1 MPPATRHRFALNH
14 LRHEVVYNHGAR
26 LPRVTGMMET
36 RDEGTEWAVPPRL
49 QSVPNRVVP
58 SCWRNLLTLLCLCA
72 AAGPLVSGDSQPL
85 GEIGG
90 VVRHVSGDPVH
101 AATVTLSH
109 ASSGAEISL
118 RTNEAGA
125 YEAAGLPG
133 GRYVIQ
139 VESSGYESFVR
150 TGLDLAA
157 GQIYRQDAILGPG
170 TATTEVALAIPSVA
184 KSEGDVRELRQM
196 PAEAAV
202 KVKHPTGYLSST
214 SKPGSSEFHGALY
227 SLLGNDT
234 LNARGFFGAKA
245 RHRESNFGAFIGGP
259 VVKNKTFFNYHYDR
273 LAVRSAAQSGY
284 GNSTPTHPFRQGDF
298 GRLVTPGVIAT
309 DALGRPIQQ
318 GQVFDPAST
327 ARANGVPVRDPFPN
341 NRIPAAHPLR
351 SQVSGGVIPLMV
363 SPDRPGSEF
372 NVQGNPMGAQIWR
385 LDAPSHHFRVDHSF
399 NARLRAALLFSR
411 TSHPALRNCGGVDG
425 CRSHRDPVQ
434 SPHLNGD
441 YYGTGV
447 YEDIT
452 THHLRQQVDWVQSAG
467 VLNQTHFVYDEFH
480 VHGHSLAA
488 GAAWQRRL
496 WGPSGN
502 GLVAT
507 DAGPPALTFT
517 GNTRYSPLGS
527 EWGRSGFLANHQY
540 GIGHNTTWITRRHIV
555 KIGGDFR
562 HHNYPFRGWANNVAG
577 HFNFSRLHTGGF
589 DADGNNLVAT
599 GDPFASFLLGQ
610 VNSAHFQIPDFPT
623 ITENFFSWS
632 VVDEYRYSTDLT
644 ITIGLRFEYQ
654 SAIRERD
661 DNMSTFDPTVPNPG
675 AGGRLGAMIFAGDG
689 PGRTG
694 SRTLESPPRDGFGP
708 RIGIA
713 YRLGERTVVRGG
725 YGIYY
730 SGVSHA
736 QFDVVNTLGFRF
748 HPTAIDLSNGREAAF
763 HLDAGFPQANVVLPP
778 TIDPAVG
785 NDTSPV
791 AVTRDRATMPRIQ
804 EWSLTIQRQ
813 ATRSVTLDWS
823 YTGNRG
829 SRLIADRRVLGPA
842 ANANSPEILAHGPS
856 VLGSQLSSRPA
867 AEAALAMPYSGF
879 RRTAA
884 QSLRP
889 FPHMLNIGYLNVP
902 AGNSFY
908 HAMRARLEKR
918 FTDGAHF
925 QASYT
930 WSKLTGMGAGRLHP
944 QDGLGQG
951 PQNPTDTQALERGLS
966 ADDVPHRIL
975 AAFTHRVPFFQDKKA
990 GLEAKVLGGWAVSGS
1005 VHVASGTPVNVVMAN
1020 DLEPFLFN
1028 GQKRPDIVSSRVRID
1043 HRGSFDAASDS
1054 FFDRS
1059 AFADPGPLRFGD
1071 ASRTMNFVRGFSQV
1085 AENLSLFK
1093 DTWINQKF
1101 KLRFETQF
1109 ANLFNRTVFCDPNRN
1124 WSAASFGR
1132 AFSQCNQPRRVQFG
1146 LRFDF

>member
-1 MPPATRHRFALNH
+1 MD
-14 LRHEVVYNHGAR
+14 
-26 LPRVTGMMET
+26 T
-36 RDEGTEWAVPPRL
+36 RDEGTAGPVPPQLRATAY
-49 QSVPNRVVP
+49 SVVIRGWP
-58 SCWRNLLTLLCLCA
+58 SLFSLLFVWA
-72 AAGPLVSGDSQPL
+72 AAGPLLADQSHLHGQ
-85 GEIGG
+85 IGG
-90 VVRHVSGDPVH
+90 VVRAASGGPAS

-109 ASSGAEISL
+109 LPSGASISVQ
-118 RTNEAGA
+118 TNEAGE
-125 YEAAGLPG
+125 YAATGLLG
-133 GRYVIQ
+133 GRYAIR

-150 TGLDLAA
+150 AGIDLGA
-157 GQIYRQDAILGPG
+157 GQTYIQDAILVRVGSSAAELEPATPAAG
-170 TATTEVALAIPSVA
+170 TSHDRVAEMRPVPAKATVSVQRPS
-184 KSEGDVRELRQM
+184 
-196 PAEAAV
+196 
-202 KVKHPTGYLSST
+202 GYLSST
-214 SKPGSSEFHGALY
+214 RKPGSSEFHGALY
-227 SLLGNDT
+227 SMLGNDA

-273 LAVRSAAQSGY
+273 LSVRTGVQSGY
-284 GNSTPTHPFRQGDF
+284 GNSAPTHPLRLGDF
-298 GRLVTPGVIAT
+298 SSLATPRVIAS

-327 ARANGVPVRDPFPN
+327 VRANGVPVRDAFPN
-341 NRIPAAHPLR
+341 GQIPAAHPLR
-351 SQVSGGVIPLMV
+351 SRVAGGVLPLMV
-363 SPDRPGSEF
+363 RPDRPGHEF
-372 NVQGNPMGAQIWR
+372 NVQGNPMGAQVWR

-399 NARLRAALLFSR
+399 NSRLRAALLFSR
-411 TSHPALRNCGGVDG
+411 TSHPAVRNCGGVDG
-425 CRSHRDPVQ
+425 CRSQRDPVQ
-434 SPHLNGD
+434 SPQTNSD

-447 YEDIT
+447 FEDIT
-452 THHLRQQVDWVQSAG
+452 THHLRQQIDWVRSAG

-480 VHGHSLAA
+480 AHGHSLAA
-488 GAAWQRRL
+488 GAGWQRRL

-540 GIGHNTTWITRRHIV
+540 GIGHNTTWITSRHTV
-555 KIGGDFR
+555 KIGADYR
-562 HHNYPFRGWANNVAG
+562 HHNYPFRGWANNAAG

-589 DADGNNLVAT
+589 DAAGHNLVAT

-623 ITENFFSWS
+623 ITENFVSWS
-632 VVDEYRYSTDLT
+632 VVDEYRLSNDLT

-661 DNMSTFDPTVPNPG
+661 DNMSTFDPAVPNPG
-675 AGGRLGAMIFAGDG
+675 AGGRLGAMIFSGTG

-694 SRTLESPPRDGFGP
+694 SRTLESPPRDAFGP

-713 YRLGERTVVRGG
+713 YRVGQRSVVRGG

-730 SGVSHA
+730 SGVPHG

-748 HPTAIDLSNGREAAF
+748 HPTAIDLSNGHDSAF
-763 HLDAGFPQANVVLPP
+763 HLDDGFPQENVVLPP
-778 TIDPAVG
+778 AIDPAVG
-785 NDTSPV
+785 NGTSPV
-791 AVTRDRATMPRIQ
+791 AVTKDRATMPRIQ

-813 ATRSVTLDWS
+813 MSRSVALDLS

-842 ANANSPEILAHGPS
+842 ANANSPEVLAHGPG
-856 VLGSQLSSRPA
+856 VLGSRLNTGTA
-867 AEAALAMPYSGF
+867 AEAGFAMPYSGF
-879 RRTAA
+879 SRTAA

-908 HAMRARLEKR
+908 HAMRAKLEKR

-925 QASYT
+925 LASYT
-930 WSKLTGMGAGRLHP
+930 WSKLTGMGAGLIRP

-951 PQNPTDTQALERGLS
+951 PQNPTDTQAMERGLS
-966 ADDVPHRIL
+966 AEDVPHRIL
-975 AAFTHRVPFFQDKKA
+975 AAFTQRVPFFQEKKT
-990 GLEAKVLGGWAVSGS
+990 GLEARVLGGWALSGS
-1005 VHVASGTPVNVVMAN
+1005 VQVASGTPVNVVMAN

-1028 GQKRPDIVSSRVRID
+1028 GQKRPDIVSNRVRID
-1043 HRGSFDAASDS
+1043 HGSSFDAASDS
-1054 FFDRS
+1054 FFDRA
-1059 AFADPGPLRFGD
+1059 AFADPGPLRFGN
-1071 ASRTMNFVRGFSQV
+1071 ASRTMNYVRGFSHF

-1101 KLRFETQF
+1101 KVRFETRF

>member
-1 MPPATRHRFALNH
+1 MIRGWPGLF
-14 LRHEVVYNHGAR
+14 
-26 LPRVTGMMET
+26 
-36 RDEGTEWAVPPRL
+36 
-49 QSVPNRVVP
+49 S
-58 SCWRNLLTLLCLCA
+58 LLLLCA
-72 AAGPLVSGDSQPL
+72 ASGPRIVGQSHAHGQ
-85 GEIGG
+85 IGG
-90 VVRHVSGDPVH
+90 VVRNASGGPAS

-109 ASSGAEISL
+109 VASGSQISV
-118 RTNEAGA
+118 RTDAAGA
-125 YEAAGLPG
+125 YEAAALPS
-133 GRYVIQ
+133 GRYTIR
-139 VESSGYESFVR
+139 VESGGYEPFIRADIDV
-150 TGLDLAA
+150 GA
-157 GQIYRQDAILGPG
+157 GQTYRQDAILASGGSSAAEVVPAAPAAGRSPDTVGEVRPVSAKYAPG
-170 TATTEVALAIPSVA
+170 VQ
-184 KSEGDVRELRQM
+184 R
-196 PAEAAV
+196 
-202 KVKHPTGYLSST
+202 PTGYLSST

-227 SLLGNDT
+227 SLAGNDAF
-234 LNARGFFGAKA
+234 NARGFFGTKA

-273 LAVRSAAQSGY
+273 LSLRTGARSGY
-284 GNSTPTHPFRQGDF
+284 GNSAPSHSLRLGDF
-298 GRLVTPGVIAT
+298 SSLATPRVIAA
-309 DALGRPIQQ
+309 DALGRPIQR

-327 ARANGVPVRDPFPN
+327 ARASGVPVRDAFPN
-341 NRIPAAHPLR
+341 NQIPAAHPLR
-351 SQVSGGVIPLMV
+351 SRVAGGVLPLMV
-363 SPDRPGSEF
+363 RPDRPGHEF
-372 NVQGNPMGAQIWR
+372 NVQGNPIGAQVWR

-399 NARLRAALLFSR
+399 NGRLRAALLFSR
-411 TSHPALRNCGGVDG
+411 ASHPAVRNCGGVDG
-425 CRSHRDPVQ
+425 CRSQRDPVQ
-434 SPHLNGD
+434 SPQLNVD

-447 YEDIT
+447 FEDVT
-452 THHLRQQVDWVQSAG
+452 THHLRQQIDWVKSAG

-480 VHGHSLAA
+480 VRGHSLSA
-488 GAAWQRRL
+488 GAGWQGRL

-540 GIGHNTTWITRRHIV
+540 GIGHNTTWITSRHTI
-555 KIGGDFR
+555 KIGVDYR
-562 HHNYPFRGWANNVAG
+562 HHNYPFRGWANNEAG

-589 DADGNNLVAT
+589 DEAGHNLIAT

-623 ITENFFSWS
+623 ITENFVSWS
-632 VVDEYRYSTDLT
+632 VMDEYRLNSDLM

-661 DNMSTFDPTVPNPG
+661 DNMSTFDPAVPNPG
-675 AGGRLGAMIFAGDG
+675 AGGRLGAMIFAGTG

-694 SRTLESPPRDGFGP
+694 TRTLESPPRDAFGP

-713 YRLGERTVVRGG
+713 YRVGQRSVVRGG

-730 SGVSHA
+730 SGVPHG
-736 QFDVVNTLGFRF
+736 QFDAVNTLGFRF
-748 HPTAIDLSNGREAAF
+748 HPTAIDLSNGRDSAF
-763 HLDAGFPQANVVLPP
+763 HLDDGFPQENVVLPP
-778 TIDPAVG
+778 AIDPAVG
-785 NDTSPV
+785 NNTSPV
-791 AVTRDRATMPRIQ
+791 AVTKDRATMPRIQ
-804 EWSLTIQRQ
+804 EWSLTIQHQ
-813 ATRSVTLDWS
+813 MGRSVALDLS

-842 ANANSPEILAHGPS
+842 ANANSPEVLAHGPG
-856 VLGSQLSSRPA
+856 VLGSRLNAGRA
-867 AEAALAMPYSGF
+867 ANAGVAMPYSGF
-879 RRTAA
+879 SRTAA

-918 FTDGAHF
+918 FADGAHF
-925 QASYT
+925 SASYT
-930 WSKLTGMGAGRLHP
+930 WSKLTGMGAGRVGP
-944 QDGLGQG
+944 QDGLGHG
-951 PQNPTDTQALERGLS
+951 PQNPTDTQAMERGLS
-966 ADDVPHRIL
+966 AEDVPHNIL
-975 AAFTHRVPFFQDKKA
+975 AAFTQRVPFFQEKKT
-990 GLEAKVLGGWAVSGS
+990 GIEATVLGGWAVSGS
-1005 VHVASGTPVNVVMAN
+1005 VQVAAGTPVNVVMAN

-1028 GQKRPDIVSSRVRID
+1028 GQKRPDIVSNRVRID
-1043 HRGSFDAASDS
+1043 HGGSFDAASDS
-1054 FFDRS
+1054 FFDRA
-1059 AFADPGPLRFGD
+1059 AFADPGPLRFGN
-1071 ASRTMNFVRGFSQV
+1071 ASRTMNYVRGFSHF

-1101 KLRFETQF
+1101 KVRFETRL

>member
-1 MPPATRHRFALNH
+1 MD
-14 LRHEVVYNHGAR
+14 
-26 LPRVTGMMET
+26 T
-36 RDEGTEWAVPPRL
+36 RDERTAGAVSTRL
-49 QSVPNRVVP
+49 RVALYRAVT
-58 SCWRNLLTLLCLCA
+58 SHWRNLFVLAFLWA
-72 AAGPLVSGDSQPL
+72 AVGPLVSGQSQPDGL
-85 GEIGG
+85 IGG
-90 VVRHVSGDPVH
+90 VVRHASGDPAR

-109 ASSGAEISL
+109 LASGTEISL
-118 RTNEAGA
+118 QTNEAGT
-125 YEAAGLPG
+125 YEAAGLPS
-133 GRYVIQ
+133 GRYAIRVD
-139 VESSGYESFVR
+139 SSGHESFVR
-150 TGLDLAA
+150 TGLELGE
-157 GQIYRQDAILGPG
+157 GQTFRQDAIL
-170 TATTEVALAIPSVA
+170 VSVA
-184 KSEGDVRELRQM
+184 AGGERTAPSPLTAAATAQSVREVRPVPARQ
-196 PAEAAV
+196 AV
-202 KVKHPTGYLSST
+202 RVKRRTGYLSST
-214 SKPGSSEFHGALY
+214 SKRGSSEFHGALY
-227 SLLGNDT
+227 SLVGNDS

-245 RHRESNFGAFIGGP
+245 RHRQSNFGAFVGGP
-259 VVKNKTFFNYHYDR
+259 FVKNKTFFNYHYDR
-273 LAVRSAAQSGY
+273 LAVRSGEQSGY
-284 GNSTPTHPFRQGDF
+284 GNSTPTHPFRVGDF
-298 GRLVTPGVIAT
+298 GRLVTPRVIAM
-309 DALGRPIQQ
+309 DALGRPVRQ
-318 GQVFDPAST
+318 GQIFDPAST
-327 ARANGVPVRDPFPN
+327 ALARNAPVRDPFPN
-341 NRIPAAHPLR
+341 NRIPSAHPLR
-351 SQVSGGVIPLMV
+351 SRVAGGVIPLMV
-363 SPDRPGSEF
+363 SADRPGTEF
-372 NVQGNPMGAQIWR
+372 NVQGNPLGAQVWR
-385 LDAPSHHFRVDHSF
+385 LDAPSHHFRVNHSF
-399 NARLRAALLFSR
+399 NGRVRAALLFSR
-411 TSHPALRNCGGVDG
+411 MSHPALRDCGGVDG
-425 CRSHRDPVQ
+425 CRVRSDPVQ

-447 YEDIT
+447 YEDTT
-452 THHLRQQVDWVQSAG
+452 THHLRHQIDWVKSAG
-467 VLNQTHFVYDEFH
+467 VLNQTHVVYDEFH
-480 VHGHSLAA
+480 VRGHSLAA
-488 GAAWQRRL
+488 GAGWQGRL

-540 GIGHNTTWITRRHIV
+540 GIGHNTTWITGRHTV

-562 HHNYPFRGWANNVAG
+562 HHNYPFRGWANNEAG

-589 DADGNNLVAT
+589 DETGNNLVAT

-610 VNSAHFQIPDFPT
+610 VNSARFQIPDFPT

-632 VVDEYRYSTDLT
+632 IVDEYRLSADLT

-661 DNMSTFDPTVPNPG
+661 DNMSTFDPAVPNPG

-694 SRTLESPPRDGFGP
+694 TRTLESPPRDAFGP

-713 YRLGERTVVRGG
+713 KRMGQRTIVRGG

-730 SGVSHA
+730 SGVPHGR
-736 QFDVVNTLGFRF
+736 FDAVNTLGFRF

-778 TIDPAVG
+778 AIDPAVG

-791 AVTRDRATMPRIQ
+791 AVTRDRATMARIQ
-804 EWSLTIQRQ
+804 EWSLTIQR
-813 ATRSVTLDWS
+813 RGSRGVTLDWS

-842 ANANSPEILAHGPS
+842 ANANSPEILTHGPG
-856 VLGSQLSSRPA
+856 VLGSRLDAQTA
-867 AEAALAMPYSGF
+867 AESGLAMPYSGF
-879 RRTAA
+879 TRTAV

-918 FTDGAHF
+918 FTDGAIL

-930 WSKLTGMGAGRLHP
+930 WSKLTGMGAGRILAG
-944 QDGLGQG
+944 DGLGLG

-966 ADDVPHRIL
+966 AQDIPHRLL
-975 AAFTHRVPFFQDKKA
+975 AAFTHRVPLFQDKRT
-990 GLEAKVLGGWAVSGS
+990 GVEARVLGGWAVSGS
-1005 VHVASGTPVNVVMAN
+1005 VNIVSGTPVNVVMAN

-1028 GQKRPDIVSSRVRID
+1028 GQKRPDIVSNRVRID
-1043 HRGSFDAASDS
+1043 HGDSFDAASDS
-1054 FFDRS
+1054 VFDRF
-1059 AFADPGPLRFGD
+1059 AFADPGPLRFGN
-1071 ASRTMNFVRGFSQV
+1071 ASRTMNFVRGFSHV

>member
-1 MPPATRHRFALNH
+1 MMDTR
-14 LRHEVVYNHGAR
+14 G
-26 LPRVTGMMET
+26 
-36 RDEGTEWAVPPRL
+36 EGTAGAIPPQLRATAYF
-49 QSVPNRVVP
+49 VVIRGWP
-58 SCWRNLLTLLCLCA
+58 SLFSLLLLCA
-72 AAGPLVSGDSQPL
+72 AAGPRIVGQSHAHGQ
-85 GEIGG
+85 IGG
-90 VVRHVSGDPVH
+90 VVRDASGGPAG

-109 ASSGAEISL
+109 LPSGAEISVQ
-118 RTNEAGA
+118 TNEAGA
-125 YEAAGLPG
+125 YEATGLLG
-133 GRYVIQ
+133 GRYAIR
-139 VESSGYESFVR
+139 VESSGYKSFVR
-150 TGLDLAA
+150 TGIDLGE
-157 GQIYRQDAILGPG
+157 GQIYRQDVILVGAGSTAVELVGAGPTAG
-170 TATTEVALAIPSVA
+170 TSQGSVGEVRPA
-184 KSEGDVRELRQM
+184 
-196 PAEAAV
+196 PAEEAV
-202 KVKHPTGYLSST
+202 RFRRPTGFLATS

-227 SLLGNDT
+227 SSLGNDA

-245 RHRESNFGAFIGGP
+245 RHRESNFGAFVGGP
-259 VVKNKTFFNYHYDR
+259 FVKNKTFFHYHYDR
-273 LAVRSAAQSGY
+273 LSVRTGAQSGY
-284 GNSTPTHPFRQGDF
+284 GNSAPPHPFRLGDF
-298 GRLVTPGVIAT
+298 GRLVTPRVIAA
-309 DALGRPIQQ
+309 DALGRPVQQ

-327 ARANGVPVRDPFPN
+327 AQVSGVPVRDAFPN

-351 SQVSGGVIPLMV
+351 SRVASGVLPLMV
-363 SPDRPGSEF
+363 SPDRPGHEF
-372 NVQGNPMGAQIWR
+372 NVQGNPMGAQVWR

-399 NARLRAALLFSR
+399 NGRLSAALSFSR
-411 TSHPALRNCGGVDG
+411 TSQPAVRNCGGVDG
-425 CRSHRDPVQ
+425 CRSQRDPVK
-434 SPHLNGD
+434 SPQLNGD

-447 YEDIT
+447 YEDVT
-452 THHLRQQVDWVQSAG
+452 THHLRHQVNWVKSAG
-467 VLNQTHFVYDEFH
+467 VLHQTHFVYDEFH

-488 GAAWQRRL
+488 GAGWQRRL

-540 GIGHNTTWITRRHIV
+540 GVGHNTTWIAGRHTV

-562 HHNYPFRGWANNVAG
+562 HHNYPFRGWANNDAG

-589 DADGNNLVAT
+589 DDAGHNLVAT

-610 VNSAHFQIPDFPT
+610 VRSAYFQIPDFPT
-623 ITENFFSWS
+623 ITENFVSWS
-632 VVDEYRYSTDLT
+632 VVDEYRLSPDLT
-644 ITIGLRFEYQ
+644 ITIGMRFDYQ
-654 SAIRERD
+654 SAIRERH
-661 DNMSTFDPTVPNPG
+661 DNMSTFDPAVPNPG
-675 AGGRLGAMIFAGDG
+675 AGGRLGAMIFAGTG
-689 PGRTG
+689 PARTG
-694 SRTLESPPRDGFGP
+694 RRTLESPPRDAFGP

-713 YRLGERTVVRGG
+713 YRVGERTVVRGG

-730 SGVSHA
+730 SGVPHG
-736 QFDVVNTLGFRF
+736 QFDTVNTLGFRF
-748 HPTAIDLSNGREAAF
+748 HPTAIDLSNGRDSAF
-763 HLDAGFPQANVVLPP
+763 HLDNGFPQANVVLPP
-778 TIDPAVG
+778 AIDPSVG

-813 ATRSVTLDWS
+813 MSRSVALAVS

-842 ANANSPEILAHGPS
+842 ANANSPEILSHGPG
-856 VLGSQLSSRPA
+856 VLGSRLHTGTA
-867 AEAALAMPYSGF
+867 AEAGFAMPYSGF
-879 RRTAA
+879 SRTAA

-902 AGNSFY
+902 AGNSFF

-918 FTDGAHF
+918 LTDGAHF
-925 QASYT
+925 LASYT
-930 WSKLTGMGAGRLHP
+930 WSKLTGMGAGRIRP

-951 PQNPTDTQALERGLS
+951 PQNPTDTQAMERGLS
-966 ADDVPHRIL
+966 AEDVPHRIL
-975 AAFTHRVPFFQDKKA
+975 AAFTQPVPFFQEKKT
-990 GLEAKVLGGWAVSGS
+990 GLEARVLGGWALSGS
-1005 VHVASGTPVNVVMAN
+1005 VQVASGTPVNVVMAN

-1028 GQKRPDIVSSRVRID
+1028 GQKRPDIVSNRVRID
-1043 HRGSFDAASDS
+1043 HGGSFDAASDS
-1054 FFDRS
+1054 FFDGA
-1059 AFADPGPLRFGD
+1059 AFADPGPLRFGN
-1071 ASRTMNFVRGFSQV
+1071 ASRTMNYVRGFSHF

-1101 KLRFETQF
+1101 KVRFETRF